1 MAERR
6 KSPRASC
13 RLQARVLK
21 GRERVRS
28 RVVDVS
34 ESGLCLISPVWM
46 KPRQEVE
53 IEIDVPKMG
62 VSKVRA
68 EIWHIRRE
76 QSRITN
82 NKVWIAGVMVV
93 DADPGYDRLL
103 QAAGVAPDPA
113 LETDGLGA
121 AEGAA
126 FSSVIGSAPEAAA
139 PKPAD
144 ESETG
149 AATAPSASEAAEH
162 RVFRIRCKAR
172 GGPRSRVLTLAAE
185 SVEHAERLA
194 TRDLGETWT
203 VLEVREA

>member
-21 GRERVRS
+21 GTERVRA

-46 KPRQEVE
+46 KPRQDVE

-103 QAAGVAPDPA
+103 QAAGVAPSPA
-113 LETDGLGA
+113 LEADGLGTVD
-121 AEGAA
+121 GAA
-126 FSSVIGSAPEAAA
+126 FSSVLG
-139 PKPAD
+139 
-144 ESETG
+144 G
-149 AATAPSASEAAEH
+149 AAEASSGTPASGAETAAQSVPSASEAEEH

-194 TRDLGETWT
+194 TRDLGDTWT